1 MSSVVVVVPPQHE
14 VLPASGD
21 GLLQPEVSVEGA
33 DVPLV
38 SAIVPYR
45 ARTAVRISSW
55 VSVSIPSSPLV
66 VTASK
71 TAILTPWVLV
81 STPLSYQAPF
91 CSMGAGALNTSMG
104 NV

>member
-1 MSSVVVVVPPQHE
+1 MSRVVVAVPPQHE
-14 VLPASGD
+14 MLPATGD
-21 GLLQPEVSVEGA
+21 GFPQHEAFVGGA
-33 DVPLV
+33 DAPRV

-45 ARTAVRISSW
+45 ARTAARISSW

-81 STPLSYQAPF
+81 STPLIPGTVLFHGGSQYID
-91 CSMGAGALNTSMG
+91 G
-104 NV
+104 